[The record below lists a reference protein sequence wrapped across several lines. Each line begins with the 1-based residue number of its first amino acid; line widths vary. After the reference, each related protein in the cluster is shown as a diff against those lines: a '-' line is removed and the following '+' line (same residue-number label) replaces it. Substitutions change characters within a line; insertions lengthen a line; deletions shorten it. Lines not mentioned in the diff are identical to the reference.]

1 MNVLHLNAFDTIGGA
16 GWAMYRLHHGL
27 KRLGHQSQLLV
38 EHQATL
44 EAGIDYIS
52 RQARHYRTLTD
63 KIVDRIG
70 IPLGTRFGIGN
81 WAYRNSWRIWQTPA
95 FQKADVINM
104 HNLHGSYFNFRA
116 LPEIAAHKPIV
127 WTLHDMW
134 AMTGHCAYAY
144 DCERW
149 RTGCHDCQLLK
160 EPGRQIVE
168 PPPVPI
174 DRTRSVWEAKRYV
187 YQQMQLYIITPSQW
201 LCSLVRKSILSP
213 ASIVRCIPNGIDLN
227 VFRPLDRKTARQA
240 LDLPEDTLI
249 IFFSAQGVM
258 HGRKGFLYFLQAL
271 EKLHD
276 IHSTWLLASGGKVEL
291 GEQAKRFKVRQLG
304 HLSDEHLQR
313 LAFTAADV
321 FVFPTLA
328 DNQPLVL
335 IEALACGTPIVSFD
349 VGGVPEMV
357 RHLETGYLARYKDAN
372 DFARGIQKLL
382 KDDDLRHR
390 MRLHCRKVAEEE
402 YSSDLQARRYAGLY
416 EEVVKHHR
424 QRSAT

>member
-1 MNVLHLNAFDTIGGA
+1 
-16 GWAMYRLHHGL
+16 
-27 KRLGHQSQLLV
+27 
-38 EHQATL
+38 
-44 EAGIDYIS
+44 
-52 RQARHYRTLTD
+52 
-63 KIVDRIG
+63 
-70 IPLGTRFGIGN
+70 
-81 WAYRNSWRIWQTPA
+81 
-95 FQKADVINM
+95 
-104 HNLHGSYFNFRA
+104 
-116 LPEIAAHKPIV
+116 
-127 WTLHDMW
+127 
-134 AMTGHCAYAY
+134 
-144 DCERW
+144 
-149 RTGCHDCQLLK
+149 
-160 EPGRQIVE
+160 
-168 PPPVPI
+168 
-174 DRTRSVWEAKRYV
+174 
-187 YQQMQLYIITPSQW
+187 
-201 LCSLVRKSILSP
+201 
-213 ASIVRCIPNGIDLN
+213 
-227 VFRPLDRKTARQA
+227 
-240 LDLPEDTLI
+240 
-249 IFFSAQGVM
+249 M

-276 IHSTWLLASGGKVEL
+276 IHSIWLLASGGKVEL

-372 DFARGIQKLL
+372 DFACGIQKLL

-390 MRLHCRKVAEEE
+390 MRLRCRKVAEEE
-402 YSSDLQARRYAGLY
+402 YSLEQQARRYAALY